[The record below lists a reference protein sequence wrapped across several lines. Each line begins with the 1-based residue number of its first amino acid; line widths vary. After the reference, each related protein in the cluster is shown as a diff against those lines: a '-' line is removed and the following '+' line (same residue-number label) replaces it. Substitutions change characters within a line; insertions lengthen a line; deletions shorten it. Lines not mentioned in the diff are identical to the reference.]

1 MAPFLAKSEL
11 KCTKI
16 CSLALRK
23 RGVRPTIEA
32 AMGWDLV
39 LVGGCLGWVG
49 CVFGGCWTVWWRD
62 VFRAC
67 EGLLLWVECA
77 EWVEKA

>member
-32 AMGWDLV
+32 VKGCVLV
-39 LVGGCLGWVG
+39 LVRGCLGRVG
-49 CVFGGCWTVWWRD
+49 RVFGGCWAVWLRC
-62 VFRAC
+62 VF
-67 EGLLLWVECA
+67 
-77 EWVEKA
+77 KALRGFCGGWNV